1 MLNKLYYYQKET
13 IKHIKKNDVIFIS
26 LPTGSGITYTLSKYL
41 EYNNVTSAFLG
52 HRIIFEQDFRN
63 HSDFYNIQAINS
75 INGKLYDVIILDI
88 NKKSITIFELL
99 YFLYFHIGKKI
110 IIIDHTNKISDDF
123 FKRNNDLCDYSHY
136 HKKCMKT
143 IDRIHINNFFN
154 SINVKIIDKIY
165 TQAEDRKKKMI
176 RIIRIIS

>member
-26 LPTGSGITYTLSKYL
+26 LPTGSGITYLLSKYL

-52 HRIIFEQDFRN
+52 HRIIFEQDFKN
-63 HSDFYNIQAINS
+63 HSDFYAIYNIQS
-75 INGKLYDVIILDI
+75 INNIKGKSYDVIILDI
-88 NKKSITIFELL
+88 NKKSIFIFELL
-99 YFLYFHIGKKI
+99 YFLYLNYGKKI

-123 FKRNNDLCDYSHY
+123 FKKNNDLCDYSFY

-165 TQAEDRKKKMI
+165 TLAEDRKKKMI
-176 RIIRIIS
+176 RIIN